1 MTTAEE
7 ARQQVAELE
16 EQLGFTLREWPVAH
30 LDQWTAHL
38 RDLAGQLDVDL
49 TDPQQAHAAFTG
61 AYMLFAVMLAGG
73 PMMYGHAVRAAHT
86 MRALADRATA
96 GPAVPPALEPPATPE
111 PTEPEQPPAAVP
123 PRQRR
128 WWPR

>member
-38 RDLAGQLDVDL
+38 RD
-49 TDPQQAHAAFTG
+49 P
-61 AYMLFAVMLAGG
+61 GG
-73 PMMYGHAVRAAHT
+73 N
-86 MRALADRATA
+86 L
-96 GPAVPPALEPPATPE
+96 LEL
-111 PTEPEQPPAAVP
+111 QSY
-123 PRQRR
+123 
-128 WWPR
+128 

>member
-16 EQLGFTLREWPVAH
+16 EQLGFTLREWPVAR

-61 AYMLFAVMLAGG
+61 AYMLFAVMLAGSVKG
-73 PMMYGHAVRAAHT
+73 PSDRPGWKPTTQRSSVAQASSSAA
-86 MRALADRATA
+86 
-96 GPAVPPALEPPATPE
+96 
-111 PTEPEQPPAAVP
+111 
-123 PRQRR
+123 
-128 WWPR
+128 